1 MKAIEIKNLKKA
13 YKNFTLN
20 IEDLEVRRGFI
31 MGFNICNSIIL
42 CIYWS
47 KFNNNYRFIIS
58 YGNLLYY
65 CFLWRKK

>member
-1 MKAIEIKNLKKA
+1 MKDIEIKNLKKA

-42 CIYWS
+42 CIY
-47 KFNNNYRFIIS
+47 
-58 YGNLLYY
+58 
-65 CFLWRKK
+65 